1 MKITILK
8 HPKKFMQKLTK
19 KDQQRIVTAILEIPE
34 GDIVPFR
41 SRGSAYRLRI
51 GDWRIVYDVIG
62 NYEEIIIRKIGNRG
76 DIYK

>member
-8 HPKKFMQKLTK
+8 HPKKFLQRLTS
-19 KDQQRIVTAILEIPE
+19 KDQQRIAAAIFEIPN
-34 GDIVPFR
+34 GDIAPFKGR
-41 SRGSAYRLRI
+41 NLAYRLRV
-51 GDWRIVYDVIG
+51 GDWRIVYDVVG